1 MDGWMFTQIM
11 DQILRIRSGKH
22 IACLCL
28 NYYSSDFLKA
38 RDKDDLH
45 NWKEAQCYDYNEP
58 NQGNW
63 EQHWDL
69 ELTNRLLVLFFF
81 FSHCFIT
88 TADQL
93 CGRHINQLEN
103 YKTFTQQWRG
113 TFTTFNCLQTYRNYR
128 LNGDPQDTEAGL
140 FLLVILLKTTVN
152 IKHLGRKS
160 SVSVFCH
167 LASVISPL
175 GFVLQCPQ
183 LQMFSKWFALNLIRP
198 AKHRRIVSVKV

>member
-1 MDGWMFTQIM
+1 MDVYTDYGPNPSNKIWQTYCLSLPELLLIRFPKSQRQGWFAQLKRSAM
-11 DQILRIRSGKH
+11 LRLQWTKSRQLRT
-22 IACLCL
+22 ALR
-28 NYYSSDFLKA
+28 F
-38 RDKDDLH
+38 RT
-45 NWKEAQCYDYNEP
+45 NE
-58 NQGNW
+58 QAFG
-63 EQHWDL
+63 
-69 ELTNRLLVLFFF
+69 TFFFF